1 MTGDLVNSTGGGTHQ
16 GTRGKS
22 SQDRSVRGHRGPTGW
37 LQSRAKR
44 TAASPGKDTE
54 GPGPGVLLPGTWGRR
69 PRGLQPPV
77 SSDTWRFHSPEGLRT
92 GTQTPEYERSRQ
104 HSSPSVDTARR
115 PSGDKSIGKGGPSL
129 SQQPWRSTSPE
140 DSSAPTRATAPRT
153 LKHPAAERS
162 RTQKATCCVIHVIG
176 NAQNRDSHG
185 HRKTR
190 GRAGVGCG
198 TWPLAS
204 AL

>member
-22 SQDRSVRGHRGPTGW
+22 SQDRSVRSHRGPTGR
-37 LQSRAKR
+37 LQSWAKR

-92 GTQTPEYERSRQ
+92 GTQT
-104 HSSPSVDTARR
+104 DTRIRTFTAA
-115 PSGDKSIGKGGPSL
+115 
-129 SQQPWRSTSPE
+129 QQPKCGHG
-140 DSSAPTRATAPRT
+140 PTAIRR
-153 LKHPAAERS
+153 
-162 RTQKATCCVIHVIG
+162 
-176 NAQNRDSHG
+176 
-185 HRKTR
+185 
-190 GRAGVGCG
+190 
-198 TWPLAS
+198 
-204 AL
+204 